1 VVQALIGLGRR
12 DALALE
18 PFDCQWYGTMANA
31 MSDQPATPSPDPT
44 TTSTDAPGDGR
55 ALRWW
60 RAFRRAPRAARW
72 TAWAALGLVL
82 LLVVLA
88 ATVVVVVRRPLPQTD
103 GEVEVPGLA
112 ASVEVVRDDHD
123 IPQLYADS
131 DADLMF
137 AQGYVH
143 AQERFFEMDFRRHVT
158 AGRLS
163 EIFGPDTLETDK
175 LIRTMGWRRV
185 AEEEW
190 ALLEPATRDALTS
203 YAAGVN
209 AYVSDRSPSQLAVE
223 YSVLG
228 LTGLDYTPEEWEP
241 IDSLAWLKA
250 MAWDLRGNMEAE
262 VDRVLL
268 SLDHT
273 EDEIAQLWPEYPFAD
288 HPPIVEGGGVVDG
301 VFEQNA
307 TGNATRNPRRPAYPP
322 EVVDALEGV
331 RDVVEAMPEL
341 VGSGRGIGS
350 NSWVVDGE
358 HSATG
363 APLLANDPHL
373 GISQPGIW
381 MQMGLHCREVSDAC
395 TLDTSGFTF
404 SGVPGVI
411 IGHNADIAWGFT
423 NLGPDVTDLF
433 LEQTEGDDRYV
444 RDGSTEAMDV
454 RTETIEVRGEDD
466 VELRVRE
473 TVHGPLISDV
483 SSQFATVGA
492 NAPTDEPGE
501 RGSGYAVA
509 LAWTALQP
517 SPTADAILALNR
529 ASDWDSF
536 RAAAADFAVP
546 AQNLVYADRE
556 GHIGYQS
563 PGRIPIRRGGND
575 GTMPVEGWVSA
586 NDWTGDYIPFD
597 GLPSVLDPEEGFI
610 VTANQAVIDE
620 DYPYLLT
627 KDWDYGYRSTRIREA
642 LVEEGELSVEEMAQ
656 LQLDST
662 NPMAETLVPYL
673 LDVERLPRGYYR
685 NAQDLLRDWDFTQP
699 ADSAAAAYF
708 NVVWRQVLELT
719 FHDDLRQRTWPDG
732 GDRWFSVVGALLDDP
747 ASRWWDDSD
756 TTDKVETRD
765 DVLRAALVAA
775 RDELTRRQARDPH
788 LWEWG
793 RLHRMNLHSATLGES
808 GVGLVERLFNRDG
821 WEVGGGSSIVDAT
834 SWNAVDGYEVTAA
847 PSMRMV
853 VSLADWDDSRWINLT
868 GVSGHPASSH
878 YTDQTELYVDG
889 RTLPWAYTRDAVE
902 AAADDTLVLE
912 PAGD

>member
-1 VVQALIGLGRR
+1 MT
-12 DALALE
+12 E
-18 PFDCQWYGTMANA
+18 PA
-31 MSDQPATPSPDPT
+31 ATPDASPDTHDADAATGPT
-44 TTSTDAPGDGR
+44 TRPSRGS
-55 ALRWW
+55 RWQ
-60 RAFRRAPRAARW
+60 AFRRAPRAVRW
-72 TAWAALGLVL
+72 TAWTALGLVVL
-82 LLVVLA
+82 LLVLA
-88 ATVVVVVRRPLPQTD
+88 VTAVVVVRRPLPQTD
-103 GEVEVPGLA
+103 GEIEVPGLS
-112 ASVEVVRDDHD
+112 ASVDVVRDANG
-123 IPQLYADS
+123 IAQVYADT

-137 AQGYVH
+137 AQGFVH
-143 AQERFFEMDFRRHVT
+143 AQDRFFEMDVRRHVT

-163 EIFGPDTLETDK
+163 ELFGPDTLETDRF
-175 LIRTMGWRRV
+175 IRTMGWRRV
-185 AEEEW
+185 AEREW
-190 ALLEPATRDALTS
+190 ALLEPATRAALTS

-209 AYVSDRSPSQLAVE
+209 AYLADRSPSQLAAE

-228 LTGLDYTPEEWEP
+228 LTGLDYSPVEWEP
-241 IDSLAWLKA
+241 VDSLAWLKA
-250 MAWDLRGNMEAE
+250 MAWDLRGNMDAE

-273 EDEIAQLWPEYPFAD
+273 DDEIASLWPDYPFDD
-288 HPPIVEGGGVVDG
+288 HRPIVSGGGVVDG

-307 TGNATRNPRRPAYPP
+307 TGNATRNPTRPAYAPG
-322 EVVDALEGV
+322 VVAALEQV
-331 RDVVEAMPEL
+331 RDRLDAMPAL
-341 VGSGRGIGS
+341 IGKGRGIGS

-363 APLLANDPHL
+363 MPILANDPHL

-381 MQMGLHCREVSDAC
+381 MQMGLHCREVAADC

-411 IGHNADIAWGFT
+411 IGHNADIAWGMT

-444 RDGSTEAMDV
+444 RDDTTEAMEV
-454 RTETIEVRGEDD
+454 RTETIKVRGEDD

-483 SSQFATVGA
+483 SADFATVGA
-492 NAPTDEPGE
+492 NAPTDEPGD

-509 LAWTALQP
+509 LAWTALEP
-517 SPTADAILALNR
+517 APTADAILALNR

-536 RAAAADFAVP
+536 RAAAADFSVP

-563 PGRIPIRRGGND
+563 PGRIPIRRAGND

-586 NDWTGDYIPFD
+586 NDWTGDYVPFD

-620 DYPYLLT
+620 RYPYLLT
-627 KDWDYGYRSTRIREA
+627 EDWDYGYRSTRIRELLEA
-642 LVEEGELSVEEMAQ
+642 EGELSVSEMAG

-673 LDVERLPRGYYR
+673 LDVEALPSPYYR
-685 NAQDLLRDWDFTQP
+685 NALNLLRQWDFTSP
-699 ADSAAAAYF
+699 ADSAAAAYY
-708 NVVWRQVLELT
+708 NVVWRTLLEKT
-719 FHDDLRQRTWPDG
+719 FHDDLRRRTWPDG
-732 GDRWFSVVGALLDDP
+732 GDRWFRVVEQMLTEPAGA
-747 ASRWWDDSD
+747 WWDDAS
-756 TTDKVETRD
+756 TDDVVETRD
-765 DVLRAALVAA
+765 DVLRASLIDA
-775 RDELTRRQARDPH
+775 RDELTRRQARDPR

-793 RLHRMNLHSATLGES
+793 RLHRMDLRSSTLGES
-808 GVGLVERLFNRDG
+808 GIAPVESFFNSGG
-821 WEVGGGSSIVDAT
+821 WEVGGGSSVVDAT
-834 SWNAVDGYEVTAA
+834 SWDAVEGFEVTAA

-868 GVSGHPASSH
+868 GVSGHPTSAH
-878 YTDQTELYVDG
+878 YSDQTELWVDG
-889 RTLPWAYTRDAVE
+889 ETLPWAFSRDAVE
-902 AAADDTLVLE
+902 AAAEDRLVLT
-912 PAGD
+912 PGSD

>member
-1 VVQALIGLGRR
+1 MT
-12 DALALE
+12 E
-18 PFDCQWYGTMANA
+18 PADTPD
-31 MSDQPATPSPDPT
+31 STPDSTPATEQT
-44 TTSTDAPGDGR
+44 TEPASDSGR
-55 ALRWW
+55 GSRWQ
-60 RAFRRAPRAARW
+60 AFKRAPRAVRW
-72 TAWAALGLVL
+72 TAWTALGLVVL
-82 LLVVLA
+82 LLVLA
-88 ATVVVVVRRPLPQTD
+88 AAAVVVVRRPLPQTD
-103 GEVEVPGLA
+103 GEIEVPGLS
-112 ASVEVVRDDHD
+112 ASVEVVRDEQG
-123 IPQLYADS
+123 IAQVYADT

-137 AQGYVH
+137 AQGFVH

-163 EIFGPDTLETDK
+163 EIFGSDTLETDRF
-175 LIRTMGWRRV
+175 IRTMGWRRV
-185 AEEEW
+185 AEREW
-190 ALLEPATRDALTS
+190 ALLEPATRDALTA

-209 AYVSDRSPSQLAVE
+209 AYIADRSPSQLAAE

-228 LTGLDYTPEEWEP
+228 LTGLDYSPAEWDP

-250 MAWDLRGNMEAE
+250 MAWDLRGNMDAE

-273 EDEIAQLWPEYPFAD
+273 EDEIASLWPAYPFD
-288 HPPIVEGGGVVDG
+288 EHPPIVSGGGVVDG

-307 TGNATRNPRRPAYPP
+307 SGNATRNPRRPAYAPG
-322 EVVDALEGV
+322 VVAALERV
-331 RDVVEAMPEL
+331 RDRLDAMPEL
-341 VGSGRGIGS
+341 IGKGRGIGS

-363 APLLANDPHL
+363 KPILANDPHL

-381 MQMGLHCREVSDAC
+381 MQMGLHCRARTADC

-411 IGHNADIAWGFT
+411 IGHNADIAWGMT

-444 RDGSTEAMDV
+444 RDGATEAMEV
-454 RTETIEVRGEDD
+454 HTETIKVRGGDD
-466 VELRVRE
+466 VEMRVRE

-483 SSQFATVGA
+483 STEFATVGA

-509 LAWTALQP
+509 LAWTALEP
-517 SPTADAILALNR
+517 APTADAILALNR

-536 RAAAADFAVP
+536 RAAAADFSVP

-563 PGRIPIRRGGND
+563 PGRIPIRRAGND

-586 NDWTGDYIPFD
+586 NDWTGEYIPFD
-597 GLPSVLDPEEGFI
+597 GLPGVLDPEEGFI
-610 VTANQAVIDE
+610 ATANQAVIDE
-620 DYPYLLT
+620 RYPYLLT
-627 KDWDYGYRSTRIREA
+627 KDWDYGYRSTRIREV
-642 LVEEGELSVEEMAQ
+642 LESEGELSVSEMAG

-673 LDVERLPRGYYR
+673 LDVEALPSPYYR
-685 NAQDLLRDWDFTQP
+685 NAQNLLRDWDFSSP
-699 ADSAAAAYF
+699 VDSPAAAYF
-708 NVVWRQVLELT
+708 NVVWRTILDKT
-719 FHDDLRQRTWPDG
+719 FHDELRQRTWPDG
-732 GDRWFSVVGALLDDP
+732 GDRWFRVVSQLLSEP
-747 ASRWWDDSD
+747 AGPWWDDVRTDD
-756 TTDKVETRD
+756 TVETRD
-765 DVLRAALVAA
+765 DILRASLIDA
-775 RDELTRRQARDPH
+775 RDEMTRRQSRDPR

-793 RLHRMNLHSATLGES
+793 HLHRMNLRNPTLGES
-808 GVGLVERLFNRDG
+808 GVAPVERLFNRND

-834 SWNAVDGYEVTAA
+834 SWNAVEGFEVTAA

-878 YTDQTELYVDG
+878 FSDQTELYVDG
-889 RTLPWAYTRDAVE
+889 ETLPWAFTRGAVQ
-902 AAADDTLVLE
+902 AAAEDTLVLT
-912 PAGD
+912 PAE

>member
-1 VVQALIGLGRR
+1 MTEP
-12 DALALE
+12 DARPDA
-18 PFDCQWYGTMANA
+18 
-31 MSDQPATPSPDPT
+31 SPT
-44 TTSTDAPGDGR
+44 ATDATRPTEPTADPAHGSVRGS
-55 ALRWW
+55 RWH
-60 RAFRRAPRAARW
+60 AFRRAPRAVRW
-72 TAWAALGLVL
+72 TAWIALGLVVL
-82 LLVVLA
+82 LLVLA
-88 ATVVVVVRRPLPQTD
+88 VTVVVVLRRPLPQTD
-103 GEVEVPGLA
+103 GEIEVPGLS
-112 ASVEVVRDDHD
+112 ASVEVVRDDNG
-123 IPQLYADS
+123 IARVYADT

-137 AQGYVH
+137 AQGFVH
-143 AQERFFEMDFRRHVT
+143 AQDRFFEMDVRRHVT

-163 EIFGPDTLETDK
+163 EIFGPDTLETDRF
-175 LIRTMGWRRV
+175 IRTMGWRRV
-185 AEEEW
+185 AEREL
-190 ALLEPATRDALTS
+190 ALLEPATRDALTA

-209 AYVSDRSPSQLAVE
+209 AYIADRSPSQLAAE

-228 LTGLDYTPEEWEP
+228 LGGLDYSPEEWEP
-241 IDSLAWLKA
+241 VDSLAWLKA
-250 MAWDLRGNMEAE
+250 MAWDLRGNMDAE

-273 EDEIAQLWPEYPFAD
+273 EDEIASLWPEYPFD
-288 HPPIVEGGGVVDG
+288 EHEPIVGGGGVVDG

-307 TGNATRNPRRPAYPP
+307 SGNATRNPRRPAYAPG
-322 EVVDALEGV
+322 VVAALERV
-331 RDVVEAMPEL
+331 RDRLDAMPAL
-341 VGSGRGIGS
+341 IGKGRGIGS

-363 APLLANDPHL
+363 APILANDPHL

-381 MQMGLHCREVSDAC
+381 MQMGLHCREQTADC

-411 IGHNADIAWGFT
+411 IGHNADIAWGMT

-444 RDGSTEAMDV
+444 RDGATEAMEV

-483 SSQFATVGA
+483 STEFASVGA

-509 LAWTALQP
+509 LAWTALEP
-517 SPTADAILALNR
+517 APTADAILALNR

-536 RAAAADFAVP
+536 RAAAADFSVP

-575 GTMPVEGWVSA
+575 GTMPAEGWVSA

-620 DYPYLLT
+620 RYPYLLT
-627 KDWDYGYRSTRIREA
+627 KDWDYGYRSTRLREV
-642 LVEEGELSVEEMAQ
+642 LEDEGELSVAEMAA

-673 LDVERLPRGYYR
+673 LDVEALPSPYYR
-685 NAQDLLRDWDFTQP
+685 NALNLLRDWDFSSP
-699 ADSAAAAYF
+699 ADSPAAAYF
-708 NVVWRQVLELT
+708 NVVWRTILEKT

-732 GDRWFSVVGALLDDP
+732 GDRWFRVVGQMLSEP
-747 ASRWWDDSD
+747 AGPWWDDAR
-756 TTDKVETRD
+756 TDDVVETRD
-765 DVLRAALVAA
+765 DILRAALIDA
-775 RDELTRRQARDPH
+775 RDEMTRRQSRDPR
-788 LWEWG
+788 LWTWG
-793 RLHRMNLHSATLGES
+793 RLHRMDLRSSTLGES
-808 GVGLVERLFNRDG
+808 GIAPVERLFNRDG
-821 WEVGGGSSIVDAT
+821 WEVGGGSAVVDAT
-834 SWNAVDGYEVTAA
+834 SWNAVEGFEVTAA

-868 GVSGHPASSH
+868 GVSGHPTSSH
-878 YTDQTELYVDG
+878 YSDQTELFVDG
-889 RTLPWAYTRDAVE
+889 ETLPWAWSRGAVE
-902 AAADDTLVLE
+902 AAGEDRLVLT
-912 PAGD
+912 PARE

>member
-1 VVQALIGLGRR
+1 MTEP
-12 DALALE
+12 DATPDAS
-18 PFDCQWYGTMANA
+18 PTAD
-31 MSDQPATPSPDPT
+31 PATGPAADPSRPTADPV
-44 TTSTDAPGDGR
+44 PGPGR
-55 ALRWW
+55 GSRWQ
-60 RAFRRAPRAARW
+60 AFRRAPRAVRW
-72 TAWAALGLVL
+72 TAWIALGLVL
-82 LLVVLA
+82 LLLVLA
-88 ATVVVVVRRPLPQTD
+88 VAVVVVVRRPLPQTD
-103 GEVEVPGLA
+103 GEIEVTGLS
-112 ASVEVVRDDHD
+112 ASVEVVRDDNG
-123 IPQLYADS
+123 IAQVYADT

-137 AQGYVH
+137 AQGFVH

-163 EIFGPDTLETDK
+163 ELFGPDTLETDRF
-175 LIRTMGWRRV
+175 IRTMGWRRV
-185 AEEEW
+185 AEREL

-209 AYVSDRSPSQLAVE
+209 AYLADRSPSQLAAE

-228 LTGLDYTPEEWEP
+228 LTGLDYSPEDWEP
-241 IDSLAWLKA
+241 VDSLSWLKA
-250 MAWDLRGNMEAE
+250 MAWDLRGNMDAE

-273 EDEIAQLWPEYPFAD
+273 EDEIASLWPDYPFD
-288 HPPIVEGGGVVDG
+288 EHRPIVTGGGVVDG

-307 TGNATRNPRRPAYPP
+307 TGNATRNPRRPAYAPG
-322 EVVDALEGV
+322 VVAALERV
-331 RDVVEAMPEL
+331 RDRLDAMPAL
-341 VGSGRGIGS
+341 IGKGRGIGS

-363 APLLANDPHL
+363 APILANDPHL

-381 MQMGLHCREVSDAC
+381 MQMGLHCREQTTDC

-411 IGHNADIAWGFT
+411 IGHNADIAWGMT

-444 RDGSTEAMDV
+444 RDGETEAMEV

-483 SSQFATVGA
+483 SSEFATVGA
-492 NAPTDEPGE
+492 NAPTDEPAAGGDG

-509 LAWTALQP
+509 LAWTALEP
-517 SPTADAILALNR
+517 APTADAILALNR

-536 RAAAADFAVP
+536 RAAAADFSVP

-575 GTMPVEGWVSA
+575 GTMPVEGWISA
-586 NDWTGDYIPFD
+586 NDWTGSYIPFD

-610 VTANQAVIDE
+610 ATANQAVIDE
-620 DYPYLLT
+620 RYPYLLT
-627 KDWDYGYRSTRIREA
+627 KDWDYGYRSTRIREV
-642 LVEEGELSVEEMAQ
+642 LEDEGELSVTEMTA
-656 LQLDST
+656 LQLDSA

-673 LDVERLPRGYYR
+673 LDVEALPSPYYR
-685 NAQDLLRDWDFTQP
+685 NAVNLLRQWDFSSP
-699 ADSAAAAYF
+699 ADSPAAAYF
-708 NVVWRQVLELT
+708 NVVWRTILEKT

-732 GDRWFSVVGALLDDP
+732 GDRWFRVVGQMLSEP
-747 ASRWWDDSD
+747 AGPWWDDAR
-756 TTDKVETRD
+756 TDDVVETRD
-765 DVLRAALVAA
+765 DILRASLIDA
-775 RDELTRRQARDPH
+775 RDEMTRRQSRDPR

-793 RLHRMNLHSATLGES
+793 RLHRMDLRNASLGES
-808 GVGLVERLFNRDG
+808 GIGPVERFFNRTG

-834 SWNAVDGYEVTAA
+834 SWDAVEGFEVTAA

-868 GVSGHPASSH
+868 GVSGHPTSAH
-878 YTDQTELYVDG
+878 YADQTELFVDG
-889 RTLPWAYTRDAVE
+889 ETLPWAFSRGAVE
-902 AAADDTLVLE
+902 AAAEDRLVLT
-912 PAGD
+912 PGSD

>member
-1 VVQALIGLGRR
+1 
-12 DALALE
+12 
-18 PFDCQWYGTMANA
+18 
-31 MSDQPATPSPDPT
+31 MSDPSPTPASETAAVPT
-44 TTSTDAPGDGR
+44 TT
-55 ALRWW
+55 RWQ
-60 RAFRRAPRAARW
+60 AFKRAPRAVRW
-72 TAWAALGLVL
+72 TAWTALGLVVVL
-82 LLVVLA
+82 LLLA
-88 ATVVVVVRRPLPQTD
+88 AGVVGVVRRPLPQTN

-112 ASVEVVRDDHD
+112 ATVEVIRDDQD
-123 IPQLYADS
+123 IPQVYADT

-137 AQGYVH
+137 AQGFVH

-163 EIFGPDTLETDK
+163 EMFGEDTLETDK
-175 LIRTMGWRRV
+175 FIRTMDWRGV

-190 ALLEPATRDALTS
+190 ALLEPATREALTS
-203 YAAGVN
+203 YAEGVN
-209 AYVSDRSPSQLAVE
+209 AYLADRSPSELAVE

-241 IDSLAWLKA
+241 VDSLAWLKA
-250 MAWDLRGNMEAE
+250 MAWDLRGNMDAE

-268 SLDHT
+268 SLDHSA
-273 EDEIAQLWPEYPFAD
+273 EEIAALWPEYDATA
-288 HPPIVEGGGVVDG
+288 HPPIVSGGGVVDG

-307 TGNATRNPRRPAYPP
+307 TANGTRNPRRPAYAQG
-322 EVVDALEGV
+322 VVAALERV
-331 RDVVEAMPEL
+331 QDRIDAMPEL
-341 VGSGRGIGS
+341 LGTGRGIGS

-363 APLLANDPHL
+363 EPLLANDPHL
-373 GISQPGIW
+373 GVSQPGIW
-381 MQMGLHCREVSDAC
+381 MQMGLHCREMSADC

-423 NLGPDVTDLF
+423 NLGPDVTDLY

-444 RDGSTEAMDV
+444 RDGESEAMEV
-454 RTETIEVRGEDD
+454 RTETIKVLGAAD

-473 TVHGPLISDV
+473 TTHGPLISDV
-483 SSQFATVGA
+483 SSEFATVGA
-492 NAPTDEPGE
+492 NAPTDEPGD

-509 LAWTALQP
+509 LAWTALDP
-517 SPTADAILALNR
+517 APTADAILGLNR
-529 ASDWDSF
+529 ASDWDEF
-536 RAAAADFAVP
+536 REAASAFAAP
-546 AQNLVYADRE
+546 AQNMVYADRE
-556 GHIGYQS
+556 GHIGYQA

-575 GTMPVEGWVSA
+575 GTMPVEGWISA

-610 VTANQAVIDE
+610 VTANQAVIGE

-642 LVEEGELSVEEMAQ
+642 LEAEGELSVAEMAD

-673 LDVERLPRGYYR
+673 LDLDVPGGYYR
-685 NAQDLLRDWDFTQP
+685 NAQNLLRDWDFTQP
-699 ADSAAAAYF
+699 ADSAPAAYY
-708 NVVWRQVLELT
+708 NVVWRNLLELT

-732 GDRWFSVVGALLDDP
+732 GDRWFRVVSAMLPEP
-747 ASRWWDDSD
+747 AGPWWDDAE
-756 TTDKVETRD
+756 TDEVETRD
-765 DVLRAALVAA
+765 DILRQAMLAA
-775 RDELTRRQARDPH
+775 RDELTRRQARDAT
-788 LWEWG
+788 LWSWG
-793 RLHRMNLHSATLGES
+793 RLHRMNLHNATLGES
-808 GVGLVERLFNRDG
+808 GVGPIERLVNRDG
-821 WEVGGGSSIVDAT
+821 WQVGGGGSLVDAT
-834 SWNAVDGYEVTAA
+834 SWDAVEGYEVTAA

-878 YTDQTELYVDG
+878 YSDQTELYVAG
-889 RTLPWAYTRDAVE
+889 ETLPWVFGREAVE
-902 AAADDTLVLE
+902 AAADDTLVLV
-912 PAGD
+912 PATG

>member
-1 VVQALIGLGRR
+1 
-12 DALALE
+12 
-18 PFDCQWYGTMANA
+18 
-31 MSDQPATPSPDPT
+31 MSEPSPTPAPDTADP
-44 TTSTDAPGDGR
+44 SR
-55 ALRWW
+55 ARWW
-60 RAFRRAPRAARW
+60 QTVKRAPRAVRW
-72 TAWAALGLVL
+72 TAWIALGLVL

-88 ATVVVVVRRPLPQTD
+88 AAVVGVVRRPLPQAD
-103 GEVEVPGLA
+103 GEAELPGLS
-112 ASVEVVRDDHD
+112 ASVEVVRDEQG
-123 IPQLYADS
+123 IPQVYADT
-131 DADLMF
+131 DDDLMR

-163 EIFGPDTLETDK
+163 EIFGADTLETDK
-175 LIRTMGWRRV
+175 MIRTMGWRRV
-185 AEEEW
+185 AEQEW
-190 ALLEPATRDALTS
+190 ALIEPATRDALTS
-203 YAAGVN
+203 YAEGVN
-209 AYVSDRSPSQLAVE
+209 AYIADRSPSELAVE

-228 LTGLDYTPEEWEP
+228 LTGLDYAPEEWEP

-250 MAWDLRGNMEAE
+250 MAWDLRGNMDAE

-268 SLDHT
+268 SLDRT
-273 EDEIAQLWPEYPFAD
+273 EEEIATLWPDYPFDD
-288 HPPIVEGGGVVDG
+288 HPPIVSGGGVVDG

-307 TGNATRNPRRPAYPP
+307 SGNATRNPRRPAYPP
-322 EVVDALEGV
+322 GVVAALERV
-331 RDVVEAMPEL
+331 QDQLAAMPDL
-341 VGSGRGIGS
+341 VGKGRGIGS

-358 HSATG
+358 RSATG
-363 APLLANDPHL
+363 MPLLANDPHL

-381 MQMGLHCREVSDAC
+381 MQMGLHCREAGPDC

-444 RDGSTEAMDV
+444 RDGAAEAMDV
-454 RTETIEVRGEDD
+454 RTETIEVRGEAD

-483 SSQFATVGA
+483 STEFATVGA
-492 NAPTDEPGE
+492 NAPTDEPGV

-509 LAWTALQP
+509 LAWTALEP
-517 SPTADAILALNR
+517 APTADAILQLNR
-529 ASDWDSF
+529 ASDWDEF
-536 RAAAADFAVP
+536 REAASHFSVP

-563 PGRIPIRRGGND
+563 PGRIPIRRAGND

-586 NDWTGDYIPFD
+586 NDWTGEFIPFD

-610 VTANQAVIDE
+610 ATANQAVVDE
-620 DYPYLLT
+620 RYPYLLT
-627 KDWDYGYRSTRIREA
+627 RDWDYGYRSTRIREA
-642 LVEEGELSVEEMAQ
+642 LLAEGELSVQEMAD

-673 LDVERLPRGYYR
+673 LDIQDLPSPYYR
-685 NAQDLLRDWDFTQP
+685 NAQNLLRDWDFTQP

-708 NVVWRQVLELT
+708 NVVWRTLLEMT
-719 FHDDLRQRTWPDG
+719 FHDELRQRTWPDG
-732 GDRWFSVVGALLDDP
+732 GDRWFLVVSRMLSEPAGA
-747 ASRWWDDSD
+747 WWDD
-756 TTDKVETRD
+756 VETDEVERRD
-765 DVLRAALVAA
+765 DILRAAMLEA
-775 RDELTRRQARDPH
+775 RDEMTRRQARDPR

-793 RLHRMNLHSATLGES
+793 RLHRMNLHNATLGES
-808 GVGLVERLFNRDG
+808 GVGPVERLFNRDG

-834 SWNAVDGYEVTAA
+834 SWNAVEGFEVTAA

-878 YTDQTELYVDG
+878 YADQTELYVEG
-889 RTLPWAYTRDAVE
+889 ETLPWAYTRAAVE
-902 AAADDTLVLE
+902 EAAEDRLVLV
-912 PAGD
+912 PAG